1 VYDAKIA
8 DREYEKTLS
17 TSRQG
22 ISLNQNELTKL
33 NDIVSPLLKNGQS
46 VRFVCSHK
54 SDELMVSDKTI
65 YKYVSEGLL
74 DANKFDLKRSVQRKT
89 RKKAGPPMLVDKK
102 CRKGRIY
109 DDYKKYLQENTD
121 TSVVEM
127 DTVEGT
133 KGGKVILT
141 LLFTNCNLQLAF
153 LRETNDAKSVSNVFK
168 HLRNLLT
175 SEEFVTLFPVIL
187 TDRGSEFSDPLK
199 IEIDYETGEIQS
211 KLFYCDPQ
219 NSSQKAF
226 CERNHE
232 LIRYIIPKGKSLDY
246 LTQDDLNT

>member
-1 VYDAKIA
+1 MAKHLDLDSRTDIQKGLNEKKSFTEIAVIIGRNKSSVYREVMARRHYINYKDVSTVQIKNACIHRYECNIKNLCKSPTCFKRTQNCKYCGNCNGYCKQYEEEICDTYSKSPYVCNGCIKKPRCPLSKWVYDAKIA

-109 DDYKKYLQENTD
+109 CTTENKK
-121 TSVVEM
+121 
-127 DTVEGT
+127 
-133 KGGKVILT
+133 KG
-141 LLFTNCNLQLAF
+141 
-153 LRETNDAKSVSNVFK
+153 R
-168 HLRNLLT
+168 
-175 SEEFVTLFPVIL
+175 
-187 TDRGSEFSDPLK
+187 
-199 IEIDYETGEIQS
+199 
-211 KLFYCDPQ
+211 
-219 NSSQKAF
+219 SSYA
-226 CERNHE
+226 CR
-232 LIRYIIPKGKSLDY
+232 
-246 LTQDDLNT
+246 